1 MPKHRNTLELL
12 KNSEGTILKMYKLTE
27 RCIKNKDENSVV
39 YPFPATT
46 KTNLSFFGNQWGEAR
61 KPLL

>member
-27 RCIKNKDENSVV
+27 RCIKNEDENSVV
-39 YPFPATT
+39 HPFPATT
-46 KTNLSFFGNQWGEAR
+46 KTNLPFFGNQ
-61 KPLL
+61 